1 MKETNNIKDPKDE
14 QSGND
19 CENIPTAGNGPVG
32 DIMYSIVSR
41 RKTDDDE
48 CSVLTHICLKVVE
61 KALTGD
67 IEACK
72 LVFDRVSGYSVLP
85 IVTVEKE
92 TNLGVDKERGLETEV
107 GIS

>member
-1 MKETNNIKDPKDE
+1 MNETNNIKDPKDE
-14 QSGND
+14 QPGND
-19 CENIPTAGNGPVG
+19 FENIPTAGNELVG
-32 DIMYSIVSR
+32 DLMHSIVSR

-48 CSVLTHICLKVVE
+48 ASVLTHICFKVVE

-72 LVFDRVSGYSVLP
+72 LVFDRVSGYSVQPVISLD
-85 IVTVEKE
+85 KE
-92 TNLGVDKERGLETEV
+92 TNLSVDKDRDLETQV

>member
-19 CENIPTAGNGPVG
+19 CENIPAAGFGLVDNMLYALVN
-32 DIMYSIVSR
+32 R
-41 RKTDDDE
+41 RNTDNDDY
-48 CSVLTHICLKVVE
+48 SVLTHICSKVVK
-61 KALTGD
+61 KALKGD
-67 IEACK
+67 IEACR
-72 LVFDRVSGYSVLP
+72 LVFDRISGYSVLP

>member
-19 CENIPTAGNGPVG
+19 CENIPAAGFGLVDNMLYALVN
-32 DIMYSIVSR
+32 R
-41 RKTDDDE
+41 RNTDDDDY
-48 CSVLTHICLKVVE
+48 SVLTQICCKVVK

-67 IEACK
+67 IDACR
-72 LVFDRVSGYSVLP
+72 LVFDRISGYSVLP
-85 IVTVEKE
+85 IITVEKE